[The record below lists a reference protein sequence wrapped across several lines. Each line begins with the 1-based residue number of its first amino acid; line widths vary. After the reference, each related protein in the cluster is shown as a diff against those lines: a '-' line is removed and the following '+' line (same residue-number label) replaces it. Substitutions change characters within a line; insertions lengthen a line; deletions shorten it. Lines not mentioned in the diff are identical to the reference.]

1 MSNNIYPNWFDMTA
15 RDNFARFLLPEAGK
29 DHYKALQI
37 GAFVGHASRW
47 LCKYILTG
55 KGAMLTDV
63 DTWQGS
69 DEKAH
74 QEWDWN
80 DVYNAYIE
88 NLYPYHFR
96 RVNHH
101 RLTSDVFFENLSNL
115 QHPREYDFAYI
126 DGDHTEEQVYRDG
139 LRAWKYLKVGGI
151 LAFDDYEWRESFD
164 PALSPKYGVDMFL
177 EATDGEWEML
187 HKGYQVWLRKVD

>member
-1 MSNNIYPNWFDMTA
+1 MSNNIYPNWFDMVA
-15 RDNFARFLLPEAGK
+15 RENFSRFLLPECGR
-29 DHYKALQI
+29 DNYRALQI

-96 RVNHH
+96 RVNHF
-101 RLTSDVFFENLSNL
+101 RLESDIFFENLANL
-115 QHPREYDFAYI
+115 QHKREYDFVYI
-126 DGDHTEEQVYRDG
+126 DGDHTAKQVYLDG
-139 LRAWKYLKVGGI
+139 LRGWKYLKVGGVI
-151 LAFDDYEWRESFD
+151 AFDDYEWRESTD
-164 PALSPKYGVDMFL
+164 PTLSPKQGVDMLLDTL
-177 EATDGEWEML
+177 EGRYETL
-187 HKGYQVWLRKVD
+187 LKGYQVWLRKTN

>member
-74 QEWDWN
+74 SEWDWN

-101 RLTSDVFFENLSNL
+101 RITSDVFFENLSNL
-115 QHPREYDFAYI
+115 PPARIRLCVHRRRSYRGASVPRWTAGVEVFEGRRHYSVRRLRVARIIRPGVITKAGSRYVSGSYRRRM
-126 DGDHTEEQVYRDG
+126 GD
-139 LRAWKYLKVGGI
+139 A
-151 LAFDDYEWRESFD
+151 A
-164 PALSPKYGVDMFL
+164 
-177 EATDGEWEML
+177 
-187 HKGYQVWLRKVD
+187 